1 MAYQGQ
7 PVPSTVVNISQVKI
21 SDGKSV
27 DIVVPAGQGVEA
39 GKFYLLSGFFGLVLK
54 TVVAANNTAG
64 ETVAVQIEN
73 CEYITDQIDT
83 AKTFALGSELY
94 FDSTT
99 GKFTDTSANGL
110 LLVGRVS
117 AAKDANNVIQ
127 FIRYPQVV
135 TVSSGGGGVSSS
147 DVTSAI
153 SSAISTHNSD
163 NTAHSDIRN
172 LIGGG
177 E

>member
-1 MAYQGQ
+1 MAYRGQ

-27 DIVVPAGQGVEA
+27 DVVIPSGTGVEA
-39 GKFYLLSGFFGLVLK
+39 GKFYVFSGFFGLVLK
-54 TVVAANNTAG
+54 TIPAASNTAG
-64 ETVAVQIEN
+64 ETVALQIEN

-94 FDSTT
+94 FNATT
-99 GKFTDTSANGL
+99 GKFTDTSATGL

-127 FIRYPQVV
+127 FIKYPQII
-135 TVSSGGGGVSSS
+135 TV
-147 DVTSAI
+147 
-153 SSAISTHNSD
+153 
-163 NTAHSDIRN
+163 
-172 LIGGG
+172 G